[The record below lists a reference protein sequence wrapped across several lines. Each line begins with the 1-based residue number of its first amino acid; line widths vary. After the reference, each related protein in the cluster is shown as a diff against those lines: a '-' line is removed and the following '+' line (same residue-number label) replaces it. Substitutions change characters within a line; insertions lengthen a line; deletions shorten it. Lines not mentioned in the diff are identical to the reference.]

1 MPKYKQEVGRM
12 FETDIKERF
21 FANHKISKIPI
32 LFAIECFYIMED
44 VLKEVKEENPYAT
57 VSELLSNVSE

>member
-1 MPKYKQEVGRM
+1 M